1 MIVCTTLSI
10 APPVKSAKKS
20 LSHFQFFIISNS
32 STVQIKK
39 YKIKRRKKKQVN
51 KYDDDTNS
59 FLRPRSLRKKL
70 LFFVGNLKDGNISF
84 TGINLTQLRKLSP
97 TLGDTQS
104 RLSSDWY
111 IVFLFFPFF
120 FFLFRLIQSPFLSH
134 LITRLDSSRWIKK
147 I

>member
-111 IVFLFFPFF
+111 IVFLFFSFF
-120 FFLFRLIQSPFLSH
+120 FSYFDSFSLLSCHSSSLVLILPVG
-134 LITRLDSSRWIKK
+134 
-147 I
+147 

>member
-51 KYDDDTNS
+51 KYDDDTTVALTVSFDHALCEKTALLCRKFKRRQHQLHRNKFNS
-59 FLRPRSLRKKL
+59 ASETVANFGRHT
-70 LFFVGNLKDGNISF
+70 I
-84 TGINLTQLRKLSP
+84 
-97 TLGDTQS
+97 
-104 RLSSDWY
+104 
-111 IVFLFFPFF
+111 
-120 FFLFRLIQSPFLSH
+120 
-134 LITRLDSSRWIKK
+134 
-147 I
+147 